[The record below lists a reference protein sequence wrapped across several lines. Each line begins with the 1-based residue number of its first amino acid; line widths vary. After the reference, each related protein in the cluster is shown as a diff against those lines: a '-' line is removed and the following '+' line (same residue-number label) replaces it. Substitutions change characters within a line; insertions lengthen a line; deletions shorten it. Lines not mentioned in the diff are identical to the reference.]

1 MSYELPADKKLIT
14 PEDPALEYMGRIDF
28 DDPSRPVLVWPGT
41 MIDVNFTGTSCALI
55 VKNINHQE
63 VTHFGAL
70 VDGVMQKFFLKNS
83 GEDELYTLAQNLENR
98 VHTLKLVKTMASHNY
113 VEFAG
118 IVIDENAEVSRP
130 NHKYDLKLEVYGD
143 SVSAGEVTEALYN
156 ESKCDPENHMNKLD
170 NAYFSYPLMLARRL
184 NAEIHDVA
192 QGGIALLDGT
202 GYFTSDHLWGME
214 RCYDKIQYSPY
225 GELKQW
231 DFSKYIPDYV
241 IIAIGQNDSYPDPE
255 AIKRSDYRR
264 MWKDK
269 YIEML
274 RGLMEK
280 YPNAKFL
287 LTLTVLKHDPTWD
300 DALRE
305 IAGEM
310 NDKRV
315 RFFKFSR
322 GGAAT
327 DGHPR
332 ATEQAEM
339 AVELYHYIK
348 EDLNAE

>member
-1 MSYELPADKKLIT
+1 
-14 PEDPALEYMGRIDF
+14 
-28 DDPSRPVLVWPGT
+28 
-41 MIDVNFTGTSCALI
+41 
-55 VKNINHQE
+55 
-63 VTHFGAL
+63 
-70 VDGVMQKFFLKNS
+70 
-83 GEDELYTLAQNLENR
+83 
-98 VHTLKLVKTMASHNY
+98 
-113 VEFAG
+113 
-118 IVIDENAEVSRP
+118 
-130 NHKYDLKLEVYGD
+130 
-143 SVSAGEVTEALYN
+143 
-156 ESKCDPENHMNKLD
+156 
-170 NAYFSYPLMLARRL
+170 
-184 NAEIHDVA
+184 
-192 QGGIALLDGT
+192 
-202 GYFTSDHLWGME
+202 ME

-315 RFFKFSR
+315 RFFKFRR
-322 GGAAT
+322 GNGRTSPRYGAS
-327 DGHPR
+327 GNGSG
-332 ATEQAEM
+332 
-339 AVELYHYIK
+339 AVSLY
-348 EDLNAE
+348 